1 MIEWITGGLLLAGV
15 ALMLL
20 AAVGLLRLP
29 DFLCRSHAVAKATT
43 LGIALI
49 LLAAALRAESEPG
62 RVKLLL
68 AMLFQL
74 GTIPVA
80 GHVMGLIAYRK
91 NLPRWRERPIADHRG
106 SNLAD
111 TGSGASSADGLRAH

>member
-1 MIEWITGGLLLAGV
+1 MADWVTAGLLLTGV
-15 ALMLL
+15 ALMVL
-20 AAVGLLRLP
+20 ATVGLLRLP

-49 LLAAALRAESEPG
+49 LLGVAVQMESEPA

-80 GHVMGLIAYRK
+80 SHILGLIAYRK
-91 NLPRWRERPIADHRG
+91 NLPRWRERPVADHRRPERQPI
-106 SNLAD
+106 N
-111 TGSGASSADGLRAH
+111 R